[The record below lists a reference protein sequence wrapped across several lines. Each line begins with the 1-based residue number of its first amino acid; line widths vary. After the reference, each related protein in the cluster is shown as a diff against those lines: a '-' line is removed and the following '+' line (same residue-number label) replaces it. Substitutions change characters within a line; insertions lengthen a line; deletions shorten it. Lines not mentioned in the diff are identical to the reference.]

1 MTTIT
6 LEVPDK
12 LAQEIEPI
20 RRELPMLLAI
30 TRQMF
35 RPANEPKA
43 HEASIYLAYKQLLD
57 FFATSPT
64 PQQVARFGISA
75 KAQERVEELL
85 SKHGEGQ
92 LSDEE
97 VAELHVYAQINDVI
111 GFKKAEA
118 ALAMSVRH

>member
-35 RPANEPKA
+35 RPADEPKA
-43 HEASIYLAYKQLLD
+43 HDSSIYLAYKQLLD

-64 PQQVARFGISA
+64 PHQVARFAISV

-85 SKHGEGQ
+85 SKHGEGH
-92 LSDEE
+92 LNDDEE
-97 VAELHVYAQINDVI
+97 AILNLK
-111 GFKKAEA
+111 F
-118 ALAMSVRH
+118 